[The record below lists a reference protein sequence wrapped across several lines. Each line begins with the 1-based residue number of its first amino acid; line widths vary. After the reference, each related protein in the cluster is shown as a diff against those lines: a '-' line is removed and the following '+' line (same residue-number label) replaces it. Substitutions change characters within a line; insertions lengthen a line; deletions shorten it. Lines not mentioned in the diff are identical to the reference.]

1 MDVNLN
7 IIGLDA
13 GTTTISGVLIDTA
26 QLKLLGSKTIPNTS
40 HLKSS
45 QPWENL
51 QQPEWIWEA
60 CRQLLH
66 YFSGLCPVVDGIG
79 ITGQMHGILY
89 LDQDGR
95 AVSPLTTWQDE
106 RGNQV
111 YENDQTYCETLQAAT
126 GYPMATGYGFTTHFF
141 NVLNRVI
148 PPHAASFCTIS
159 DYIAMRFCENR
170 GPIIHASNA
179 ASFGC
184 FDLRSGKF
192 DQGALDKIG
201 IPASFL
207 PLVVS
212 HEIKIGNTPNGIPV
226 CVAIGDNQ
234 ASYIGS
240 VNSGNNLL
248 VNIGTS
254 SQISVMSD
262 VLIENT
268 SMEVRPFVGGT
279 YLLAGPGLCGGSAYQ
294 LVRDFFAEILALCG
308 MPQTDSEDL
317 YLMMDEALKKGFGE
331 NELVIDTRF
340 RGTRKTPGLRGSIQN
355 IGMDNF
361 TPGHLISGVLKGICN
376 ELKAFH
382 DELPED
388 ARNSRY
394 VIGSGNAIR
403 KNPSL
408 RRMLEN
414 VFAKKVLI
422 PRHAEEAS
430 LGAAILA
437 ASILESGRSMAQIQQ
452 IIKYEQDAD
461 AR

>member
-1 MDVNLN
+1 MN
-7 IIGLDA
+7 IIGLDV

-40 HLKSS
+40 QLKSS
-45 QPWENL
+45 HPWENL
-51 QQPEWIWEA
+51 QRPELIWEA

-66 YFSGLCPVVDGIG
+66 YFSSLCPVVDGVG

-111 YENDQTYCETLQAAT
+111 YENSQTYCKILEAAT

-141 NVLNRVI
+141 NLLNRGI
-148 PPHAASFCTIS
+148 PQDAVSFCTIA
-159 DYIAMRFCENR
+159 DYIAMRFCENSK
-170 GPIIHASNA
+170 PIIHASNA

-184 FDLRSGKF
+184 FDLLSGKF
-192 DQGALDKIG
+192 DQSALSKVG
-201 IPASFL
+201 ISASML

-212 HEIKIGNTPNGIPV
+212 HELKIGNTPNGIPV
-226 CVAIGDNQ
+226 CAAIGDNQ

-254 SQISVMSD
+254 SQISVMRDSM
-262 VLIENT
+262 IESG
-268 SMEVRPFVGGT
+268 SMEYRPFVGGT
-279 YLLAGPGLCGGSAYQ
+279 YLLTGSGLCGGSAYQ
-294 LVRDFFAEILALCG
+294 LVRDFFTEIIALCG
-308 MPQTDSEDL
+308 MPQPQGEDL
-317 YLMMDEALKKGFGE
+317 YLMMDEALKKDTGGE

-340 RGTRKTPGLRGSIQN
+340 RGTRKTPGRRGSIQN

-361 TPGHLISGVLKGICN
+361 TPGHLIHGILKGICN
-376 ELKAFH
+376 EMKDFH

-388 ARNSRY
+388 ARNSRV
-394 VIGSGNAIR
+394 VIGSGNALR

-408 RRMLEN
+408 RHMLEN
-414 VFAKKVLI
+414 VLAKEVLI
-422 PRHAEEAS
+422 PRYEEEAS

-437 ASILESGRSMAQIQQ
+437 GSIVESRKSLAQIQN
-452 IIKYEQDAD
+452 IIKYEQDAEV
-461 AR
+461 RP